1 MCTQALVNRLTAVG
15 LRCTAPQMLFK
26 GNGGYHLLL
35 SLLTD
40 ACRSE
45 RQVLLKVA
53 GGRNVRFRV
62 SDLLRVHTTRLETR
76 TEESIQ
82 VCEYVISS
90 IVCAMNVAVGT

>member
-1 MCTQALVNRLTAVG
+1 M
-15 LRCTAPQMLFK
+15 PFE

-35 SLLTD
+35 RLLTE

-45 RQVLLKVA
+45 RHVYLMAA
-53 GGRNVRFRV
+53 GEGNVRFRV

-90 IVCAMNVAVGT
+90 IVCAMNVEVGT